1 MKRTSFTLAV
11 ALLVV
16 FGLLSVSRLI
26 GTTHAQ
32 SDRAQSEGTGA
43 PEIIRHS
50 LNQNGNGPNAF
61 ALTTGSTRA
70 TTSISYHGGPLIQ
83 TPVVYIIW
91 YGDWNQLNGSD
102 NALGQQIVRDFLS

>member
-11 ALLVV
+11 ALVAV
-16 FGLLSVSRLI
+16 FGLLSVSHLF
-26 GTTHAQ
+26 TTAHAQ

-61 ALTTGSTRA
+61 ALTAGRRPPSTITAAR
-70 TTSISYHGGPLIQ
+70 
-83 TPVVYIIW
+83 
-91 YGDWNQLNGSD
+91 
-102 NALGQQIVRDFLS
+102 